1 MSTSSTAHVR
11 GALIDRET
19 AAPDVLPAQDALAL
33 LQGLLAGWFGNG
45 PIKIYEAGGGSIS
58 YLPPALTEKADIT
71 VVDIDEDQVRN
82 NTYATTKIRGD
93 IQTHDFTGQNFDLV
107 VCNYVIE
114 HIERPDKA
122 LINFANALAPN
133 GLVVIAAPN
142 PHSFTGAITKYTPH
156 WFHVWFYRT
165 VLGNKSAGRPGTAPF
180 RTIYH
185 PLVSPYALLEFSRR
199 HGYRVV
205 YFKVFESVQLGN
217 LRQRRPALARLLH
230 AFIRTLEIV
239 SRSSLRLGDFH
250 LVLEKVPAEA

>member
-19 AAPDVLPAQDALAL
+19 VDPDILPAQDALAL
-33 LQGLLAGWFGNG
+33 LQGLLAGWFGRS

-58 YLPPALTEKADIT
+58 YLPSALIESADIT
-71 VVDIDEDQVRN
+71 VVDIDDDQLRN
-82 NTYATTKIRGD
+82 NEYARAKIRGD
-93 IQTHDFTGQNFDLV
+93 IQTCDFSGQNFDLV

-122 LINFANALAPN
+122 LINFASAVAPN

-156 WFHVWFYRT
+156 WFHVWFYRG

-185 PLVSPYALLEFSRR
+185 PLVSPHKLLEFCKR

-205 YFKVFESVQLGN
+205 YFKMFEFVQLGK
-217 LRQRRPALARLLH
+217 LRQRRPALAKILH
-230 AFIRTLEIV
+230 AFIRTLEFV
-239 SRSSLRLGDFH
+239 SRSPLRLGDFH
-250 LVLEKVPAEA
+250 LVLEKVPTEF